1 MEISQSAIDGQTP
14 IRTVDRLGNADDPDD
29 IDVITKG
36 ITIVDPRWGK
46 NDAVRKFVMMMP
58 LRDAKGAHSGLL
70 VLAYK
75 YPQGDSR
82 TETDFW
88 NAATKLRDTL
98 QPKIRNYAELFEPV
112 H

>member
-1 MEISQSAIDGQTP
+1 M
-14 IRTVDRLGNADDPDD
+14 
-29 IDVITKG
+29 
-36 ITIVDPRWGK
+36 
-46 NDAVRKFVMMMP
+46 
-58 LRDAKGAHSGLL
+58 
-70 VLAYK
+70 LAYK